1 MILII
6 AFLCDLSYIR
16 ITCYIFV
23 RNAAARKNNTAASS
37 KDFISTVSSAGLTA
51 ATQASS
57 DLMKG
62 EKTADG
68 AAAVEPIQNPET
80 ASGLSLGVTSETENN
95 KSTDLVQVTTV
106 RRVELS
112 QDKVV
117 RVISYC
123 SCEAG

>member
-6 AFLCDLSYIR
+6 AFLCDLSYIG
-16 ITCYIFV
+16 ITCYII

-68 AAAVEPIQNPET
+68 AAAAAAELIRNPET
-80 ASGLSLGVTSETENN
+80 ASGLSLGVTSENN
-95 KSTDLVQVTTV
+95 KSTDVVQVTTLKS
-106 RRVELS
+106 VELS

>member
-1 MILII
+1 MILIF

-37 KDFISTVSSAGLTA
+37 KDFISTVSSTGLTA

-80 ASGLSLGVTSETENN
+80 ASGLSLGVTSENN

-106 RRVELS
+106 RSVELS

>member
-1 MILII
+1 VILII
-6 AFLCDLSYIR
+6 AFLCDLSYIG
-16 ITCYIFV
+16 ITCYII

-80 ASGLSLGVTSETENN
+80 ASGLSLGVTSENN
-95 KSTDLVQVTTV
+95 KSTDVVQVTTLKS
-106 RRVELS
+106 VELS

>member
-6 AFLCDLSYIR
+6 AFLCDLSYIG
-16 ITCYIFV
+16 ITCYII
-23 RNAAARKNNTAASS
+23 RNAAARKNNTAACS

-80 ASGLSLGVTSETENN
+80 ASGLSLGVTSENN
-95 KSTDLVQVTTV
+95 KSTDVVQVTTLKS
-106 RRVELS
+106 VELS

>member
-1 MILII
+1 VILII
-6 AFLCDLSYIR
+6 AFLCDLSYIG
-16 ITCYIFV
+16 ITCYII
-23 RNAAARKNNTAASS
+23 RNAAARKNNTAACS

-80 ASGLSLGVTSETENN
+80 ASGLSLGVTSENN
-95 KSTDLVQVTTV
+95 KSTDVVQVTTLKS
-106 RRVELS
+106 VELS

>member
-6 AFLCDLSYIR
+6 AFLCDLSYIG
-16 ITCYIFV
+16 ITCYII

-80 ASGLSLGVTSETENN
+80 ASGLSLGVTSENN
-95 KSTDLVQVTTV
+95 KSTDVVQVTTLKS
-106 RRVELS
+106 VELS

>member
-1 MILII
+1 VILII
-6 AFLCDLSYIR
+6 AFLCDLSYIG
-16 ITCYIFV
+16 ITCYII
-23 RNAAARKNNTAASS
+23 RNAAARKNNTAANS

-68 AAAVEPIQNPET
+68 AAAVEPIRNPET
-80 ASGLSLGVTSETENN
+80 ASGLSLGVTSENN
-95 KSTDLVQVTTV
+95 KSTDVVQVTTLKS
-106 RRVELS
+106 VELS

>member
-6 AFLCDLSYIR
+6 AFLCDLSYIG
-16 ITCYIFV
+16 ITCYII

-68 AAAVEPIQNPET
+68 AAAVEPIRNPET
-80 ASGLSLGVTSETENN
+80 ASGLSLGVTSENN
-95 KSTDLVQVTTV
+95 KSTDVLQVTTLKS
-106 RRVELS
+106 VELS
-112 QDKVV
+112 LDKVV

-123 SCEAG
+123 CCEAR

>member
-6 AFLCDLSYIR
+6 AFLCDLSYIG
-16 ITCYIFV
+16 ITCYII
-23 RNAAARKNNTAASS
+23 RNAAARKNNTAACS

-68 AAAVEPIQNPET
+68 AAAAEPIRNPET
-80 ASGLSLGVTSETENN
+80 ASGLSLGVTSENN
-95 KSTDLVQVTTV
+95 KSTDVVQVTTLKS
-106 RRVELS
+106 VELS